1 LRHILSLVS
10 WDSAVGLCPVQA
22 AIWRLGASVDQR
34 VEFYENAIIVF
45 YRIVVDLGRDSF
57 STLQARARGYS

>member
-10 WDSAVGLCPVQA
+10 WGQRRRTVSRTVQA
-22 AIWRLGASVDQR
+22 AIWGASVDKR

-45 YRIVVDLGRDSF
+45 YRIVVDLGRDI
-57 STLQARARGYS
+57 